1 MKKHNK
7 IRYLLLF
14 LYVFTGAGC
23 AFQHQGFGP
32 NQYQP
37 MLVEGAYIAADG
49 KRLALSTWA
58 AGPAPW
64 AVVIAVHG
72 FNDYRNAFAD
82 PGAWLAG
89 QGVVV
94 LAYDQRG
101 FGEDEKAGFWAKKE
115 ALARDLRAM
124 IALVRAKY
132 PDLPLFVM
140 GESMGGAVALYTLG
154 GDENAADGLILVA
167 PAVWG
172 WRPLNIIYKPVL
184 WLTARLMP
192 GKKFS
197 GRTLKREPSD
207 NIDALIAMSKDPL
220 VIKKTRIDAIVGL
233 TRMMKHGMKAAPD
246 IKIPTLQVYGEKDD
260 MVPDKMFRR
269 LLKRLPANQTS
280 SRLYETGYHLLL
292 RGCDRAEV
300 WGDILEF
307 IAREADKDLAKGV
320 TEPEEVCQPPTPG
333 E

>member
-1 MKKHNK
+1 MNKYNK
-7 IRYLLLF
+7 IKLLLLL
-14 LYVFTGAGC
+14 LYVFFGAGC
-23 AFQHQGFGP
+23 AFKHQELGP
-32 NQYQP
+32 DRLQP
-37 MLVEGAYIAADG
+37 MLLEDVFVAVDG
-49 KRLALSTWA
+49 KRLALSIWA
-58 AGPAPW
+58 PGPAPW

-72 FNDYRNAFAD
+72 FNDYRDAFAD
-82 PGAWLAG
+82 PGVWLAG

-115 ALARDLRAM
+115 TLASDLQAM

-154 GDENAADGLILVA
+154 GDEKAADGLILVA

-172 WRPLNIIYKPVL
+172 WRPLNIIYKPAL

-280 SRLYETGYHLLL
+280 SRIYENGYHLLL
-292 RGCDRAEV
+292 RGCNRGEV
-300 WGDILEF
+300 WKDILDF
-307 IAREADKDLAKGV
+307 MTAQAAIEAPGPL